1 MPDEAAQRSR
11 ATMWDVVRFAEH
23 HRYRAIV
30 VENVVD
36 AARWVMWP
44 AWLHAMTLLGY
55 QHRVVYL
62 NSMHAPAV
70 MAPRAPQSRDLVYV
84 VFWRTGQRAPQ
95 LDVWPRGWCER
106 CGRDVEAVQSWKRP
120 DRKRAASGGATP
132 APSLP
137 ASWHHSWHETEGSAG
152 HSGYRRGSARGC

>member
-11 ATMWDVVRFAEH
+11 ATMWDVVRFAKH

-62 NSMHAPAV
+62 NSMYAPAV

-84 VFWRTGQRAPQ
+84 VF
-95 LDVWPRGWCER
+95 
-106 CGRDVEAVQSWKRP
+106 
-120 DRKRAASGGATP
+120 
-132 APSLP
+132 
-137 ASWHHSWHETEGSAG
+137 
-152 HSGYRRGSARGC
+152 